1 MQRGMCGD
9 SDRSRPKALLAAGQ
23 TRVLN
28 CARQD
33 LVACTSEFLALRYV
47 SLSKVIMRCLDQDGA
62 SSRSVHVMLARM
74 SVESSYDFSS
84 INQLKA
90 TVGRLEG
97 HDSLVT

>member
-9 SDRSRPKALLAAGQ
+9 SDRSRLKALLAAGQ
-23 TRVLN
+23 TRVHH